1 MLISVLKRL
10 HNAFIAITVTLCMV
24 VSQLVIVYSCRI
36 QYMHVYGE
44 LVISRH
50 QKNSFQCQVYSVGHL
65 TNLSVNL
72 EVDMNEIFKK

>member
-10 HNAFIAITVTLCMV
+10 HNAFIAL
-24 VSQLVIVYSCRI
+24 YSCLPI
-36 QYMHVYGE
+36 GHCLQLLNTIYGE

-50 QKNSFQCQVYSVGHL
+50 QKNSFQCLVYSVGHL

-72 EVDMNEIFKK
+72 GVDMNEIFKK

>member
-24 VSQLVIVYSCRI
+24 VSQLVIVYR
-36 QYMHVYGE
+36 YGE

-50 QKNSFQCQVYSVGHL
+50 QKNSFQCLVYSVGHL

-72 EVDMNEIFKK
+72 GVDMNEIF